1 MEWKEIALGLLSVLN
16 LFLGWWAHKVWARLD
31 KQEDAHNRLQLATE
45 QSHNSLRLFVAENY
59 ARKSEFDKLREWLD
73 QKLDDLYDR
82 MNGKADK
89 P

>member
-31 KQEDAHNRLQLATE
+31 KQEDAHNA
-45 QSHNSLRLFVAENY
+45 LRLFVAENY
-59 ARKSEFDKLREWLD
+59 AKRSEFDKLRDWLD
-73 QKLDDLYDR
+73 DKFNNLYDR
-82 MNGKADK
+82 INDKADK